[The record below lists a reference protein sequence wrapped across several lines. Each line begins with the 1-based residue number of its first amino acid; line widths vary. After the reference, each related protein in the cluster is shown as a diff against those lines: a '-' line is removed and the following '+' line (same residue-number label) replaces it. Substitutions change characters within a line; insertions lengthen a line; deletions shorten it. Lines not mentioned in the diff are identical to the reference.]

1 MIRLQLFLLLPAATL
16 AQQQDDC
23 ISTFGDFWQHF
34 TNSVDAECV
43 SPDLYVTIQGP
54 CGCAVDPSPCGSAVS
69 ANAADVFG
77 WVSGSA
83 VIQAYLT

>member
-16 AQQQDDC
+16 TQQDDC

-83 VIQAYLT
+83 VLEAYLT